1 MGVSLVDLPLH
12 SVLEWQVVGQIKV
25 RFIEEVLQKYFMVE
39 FKQIKLPLLLQRQ
52 FIILSVTTISN
63 N

>member
-39 FKQIKLPLLLQRQ
+39 FKQNKLPL
-52 FIILSVTTISN
+52 
-63 N
+63 